1 MLMVKNHFA
10 ISRKLYRA
18 RGFTIVELLIVIV
31 VIAILATI
39 TIVSYNGIQQRAQN
53 VATISAVSQTKQ
65 LLMVYGAS
73 IGDYPSTSAACLN
86 SGCGSRNAT
95 YDANIAKIGT
105 QAVASS
111 QSSLSLDYGGSA
123 RMVDGLNIPVLL
135 IYYLQGTSQDCGVD
149 GVVKQTGTN
158 IYVTTTTRPRYT
170 TADAGGRTL
179 CYVSV
184 SVL

>member
-10 ISRKLYRA
+10 INRKLYKS

-39 TIVSYNGIQQRAQN
+39 SIVSYNGIQQRARN

-65 LLMVYGAS
+65 LIMAYGAS
-73 IGDYPSTSAACLN
+73 FGAYPSTSTACLN

-105 QAVASS
+105 QATASS
-111 QSSLSLDYGGSA
+111 QSGLTLDYGGSA
-123 RMVDGLNIPVLL
+123 RMVDGLNVPILL

-149 GVVKQTGTN
+149 GVVKQTGAN
-158 IYVTTTTRPRYT
+158 IYVTTATQPRYT
-170 TADAGGRTL
+170 TANSGGSTL